1 MWQLRIETEVKASP
15 QTEIENRCLDPEEEV
30 LQSPMP
36 KVYSLKNLGVQA
48 D

>member
-1 MWQLRIETEVKASP
+1 MWQLRTETEFKAGP
-15 QTEIENRCLDPEEEV
+15 QTEIENRCLDLEEEV